1 MGGGRWTEDTRA
13 SYRAYSASVSTKS
26 VSDTFTSRSIKS
38 ALDPKDVILR
48 ESVDSVDNPNSTA
61 IIVGVDVTGSMGVI
75 AHEMAKRGLGT
86 LIEGILDRVPV
97 EDPHIMFMAIGDAA
111 CDRSPLQVSQFEA
124 DARIIR
130 QLADIYVESGGG
142 GNDTESYDL
151 PWYFAGTRT
160 KTDCFDKRGKKG
172 YLFTIGD
179 ENPPAGL
186 TERQIKDIFGTS
198 EQKGYS
204 AAELLAM
211 AEEKYHVFHLIVE
224 QGNYCR
230 RNPEVTIGKWTQL
243 MGKRALPLSN
253 HSHVSQVILAAIE
266 ISEGKDPEEV
276 ISGWQDSSV
285 VETIRHALR
294 LGE

>member
-13 SYRAYSASVSTKS
+13 SYRSYASTASTKS
-26 VSDTFTSRSIKS
+26 VHETFTSKSIKS
-38 ALDPKDVILR
+38 ELDPKGVMLR

-75 AHEMAKRGLGT
+75 AHEMAKQGLGT
-86 LIEGILDRVPV
+86 LIEGILDRLPV

-111 CDRSPLQVSQFEA
+111 HDSSPLQVSQFEA
-124 DARIIR
+124 DARIIE
-130 QLADIYVESGGG
+130 QLAKIYVEQGGG

-160 KTDCFDKRGKKG
+160 KTDCFNKRGKKG

-186 TERQIKDIFGTS
+186 TESQIKRVFGTS
-198 EQKGYS
+198 DQRGFS

-211 AEEKYHVFHLIVE
+211 ADEKYHVFHLVVE
-224 QGNYCR
+224 QGSYCK
-230 RNPEVTIGKWTQL
+230 RNPQAVIGKWTEL

-253 HSHVSQVILAAIE
+253 YNHVSQVILAAIE

-276 ISGWQDSSV
+276 ITGWQDKSV

-294 LGE
+294 LED